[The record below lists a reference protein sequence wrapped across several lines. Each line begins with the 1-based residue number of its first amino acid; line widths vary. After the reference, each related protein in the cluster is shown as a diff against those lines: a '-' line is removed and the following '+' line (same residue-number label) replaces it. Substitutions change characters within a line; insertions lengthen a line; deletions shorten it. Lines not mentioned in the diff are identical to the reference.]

1 MQPRKA
7 RKKQA
12 SPGRAWVPIALIG
25 GAAIIV
31 VVVVV
36 VVSNVVGG
44 GGPGVSPTRAAPG
57 PTHAAPQNGAT
68 AGQDSAPAT
77 LVEYFRFDCS
87 HCADYALN
95 TAPSIEKDYVD
106 TGKLRI
112 VFHPLALA
120 SSGEVLTASE
130 AALCAG
136 EQNRYWEFHDLVFAN
151 FSTVNPYSTENLKQY
166 AKDLGLDTGAFNSCL
181 DSDKYKDQ
189 IINDTNADVAAGV
202 NSTPTFFLG
211 TTSVMN
217 SEVIPFKGSTE
228 ILGAQTYST
237 FKTDID
243 KVLAGQ

>member
-1 MQPRKA
+1 MQPRRA
-7 RKKQA
+7 RRKQA
-12 SPGRAWVPIALIG
+12 SSQRAWVPIALIG
-25 GAAIIV
+25 VGAVLV
-31 VVVVV
+31 VVIIV

-44 GGPGVSPTRAAPG
+44 GSNVSATRATPG
-57 PTHAAPQNGAT
+57 PTHSAPQSDAS

-87 HCADYALN
+87 HCADFALN

-112 VFHPLALA
+112 IFRALALEA
-120 SSGEVLTASE
+120 SGDVLTASE

-136 EQNRYWEFHDLVFAN
+136 EQNHYWDYHDLVFAN
-151 FSTVNPYSTENLKQY
+151 FSTVNPYSKDNLKQY
-166 AKDLGLDTGAFNSCL
+166 AKDLGLDTTAFNSCL

-189 IINDTNADVAAGV
+189 IVSGTNSDLAAGV
-202 NSTPTFFLG
+202 NSTPTFYLG
-211 TTSVMN
+211 QTSVIN
-217 SEVIPFKGSTE
+217 SESVPFPGAKQ
-228 ILGAQTYST
+228 IIGAQDYSA